1 MHSFRPVYCTDV
13 RARNT
18 LAENHTGILL
28 LCHIYCCMG
37 LFGLS
42 AINAVNR
49 TKEIGIRK
57 ILGASVRDIV
67 SSLSRSFVVIVS
79 LAVIIATPLA
89 WWIMHKWLE
98 NFTYRISIT
107 WWIFAVAGLAALLI
121 AMLATGYQAVK
132 AAMTN
137 PVKSLR
143 TE

>member
-1 MHSFRPVYCTDV
+1 
-13 RARNT
+13 
-18 LAENHTGILL
+18 
-28 LCHIYCCMG
+28 MG